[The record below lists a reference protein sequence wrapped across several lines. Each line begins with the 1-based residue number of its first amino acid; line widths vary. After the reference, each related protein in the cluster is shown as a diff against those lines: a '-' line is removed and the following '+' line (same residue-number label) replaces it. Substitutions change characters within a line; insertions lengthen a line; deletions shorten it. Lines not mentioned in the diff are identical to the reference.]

1 MESYCKFLDKHSNET
16 DSTAKNQVHQ
26 VFGSVAEMYH
36 KYRQPYPDELITDAV
51 NQSPLLQTTGS
62 DDGQRPHILELGC
75 GPATLSLPLLQR
87 GFQVTGIDPG
97 AGMIPLAKELCKEYV
112 ASGQAEFVESTFANF
127 ATDVQYDAIIAANS
141 FHWAMAEPDPQ
152 ALRERLH
159 SLLKPKGTLILF
171 WNISELDAPI
181 RDAIANALN
190 ETPHSGEDG
199 LRMFKAKLM
208 DPLEEAGL
216 FTPFT
221 TASAQ
226 VVKDFEFEEY
236 FGFVK
241 TASTCIRM
249 SSEEQEAYFHTIEG
263 VLQKECPSKRLPVT
277 FKSRV
282 DVSTRIEK

>member
-26 VFGSVAEMYH
+26 VFGSVAETYH

-62 DDGQRPHILELGC
+62 DGQRPHILELGC

-171 WNISELDAPI
+171 WNFPEPDPQI
-181 RDAIANALN
+181 RDALVKALN
-190 ETPHSGEDG
+190 ETPHDG
-199 LRMFKAKLM
+199 DDAMKMFKAKLM
-208 DPLEEAGL
+208 DPLEETGL
-216 FTPFT
+216 FTPFVT
-221 TASAQ
+221 FNAQ
-226 VVKDFEFEEY
+226 VAKQFEFEEY
-236 FGFVK
+236 FGFMK
-241 TASTCIRM
+241 TVSTCIRM
-249 SSEEQEAYFHTIEG
+249 SSEEQVAFFRTIDG
-263 VLQKECPSKRLPVT
+263 VLQKECPSKKVPIY
-277 FKSRV
+277 FKSFANVSSRV
-282 DVSTRIEK
+282 EK